1 MAIPDLASPFWDSRL
16 SLFYRGSLEFPRT
29 RTQKLLKT
37 KDVAVRDRQI
47 GVGPERVQR
56 APRTKSD
63 EKCYLCAWHKVLPD
77 VPVCSPICVPVQSEF
92 VQGRTSILLAGDSGP
107 PLMDCC
113 TVTTQVWLANVA
125 TTASRN
131 EFREKVE
138 ARLHQVGPIG
148 GRRQLLRGGWNRCF
162 QRART
167 ARVQTGWSCDG
178 CGSVPLARR

>member
-16 SLFYRGSLEFPRT
+16 RLFYRGSLEFPRT

-113 TVTTQVWLANVA
+113 TVTIQVWLPQRRDD
-125 TTASRN
+125 SIRN
-131 EFREKVE
+131 EFSRKGGSQ
-138 ARLHQVGPIG
+138 APSSRAYRRL
-148 GRRQLLRGGWNRCF
+148 
-162 QRART
+162 AAT
-167 ARVQTGWSCDG
+167 STGWLEQMLSACSH
-178 CGSVPLARR
+178 CTCSNWMVV